1 MSTLHIDSVTKYYK
15 ERKILNDIFFSVNTG
30 EIIGLLGRNGSGKT
44 TLLNII
50 FGTVPAEFKFVKV
63 DSTHIRTISDGRK
76 LINYLPQDNFLPNHV
91 KIKTLLKL
99 FLTEDDYTKLLQNE
113 VVFSILQKQN
123 QDLSGGERRLI
134 EILLIVHSNA
144 KFILLDE
151 PFNSLSPI
159 QRDYIVDYIKNLKT
173 DKGFIIT
180 DHDYQR
186 VVDIADT
193 LCCLKDGNLKLIRDI
208 NDLQEFGYLT
218 K

>member
-1 MSTLHIDSVTKYYK
+1 MSTLHVDSVTKSYK
-15 ERKILNDIFFSVNTG
+15 QRKILNDIFLSVNTG

-50 FGTVPAEFKFVKV
+50 FGTVPADFKFIKV
-63 DSTHIRTISDGRK
+63 DSVHIRNISDGRN
-76 LINYLPQDNFLPNHV
+76 LINYLPQDNFLPNSV
-91 KIKTLLKL
+91 KIKKLLKL

-113 VVFSILQKQN
+113 LVLSFLDKRN
-123 QDLSGGERRLI
+123 QELSVGEKRLI
-134 EILLIVHSNA
+134 EILLLVHSKA

-159 QRDYIVDYIKNLKT
+159 QRDYIVDYIKKLKT

-186 VVDIADT
+186 VIDIADT
-193 LCCLKDGNLKLIRDI
+193 LYCLKDGNLQPIRNI

>member
-1 MSTLHIDSVTKYYK
+1 MSTLHVDSVTKSYTQ
-15 ERKILNDIFFSVNTG
+15 RKILNDIFLSVNTG

-50 FGTVPAEFKFVKV
+50 FGTVPADFKFIKV
-63 DSTHIRTISDGRK
+63 DLVHIRNISDGRN
-76 LINYLPQDNFLPNHV
+76 LINYLPQDNFLPNSV
-91 KIKTLLKL
+91 KIKKLLKL
-99 FLTEDDYTKLLQNE
+99 FLTEYDYTKLLQNE
-113 VVFSILQKQN
+113 LVLSILDKRN
-123 QDLSGGERRLI
+123 QELSGGEKRLI
-134 EILLIVHSNA
+134 EILLLVHSEA

-159 QRDYIVDYIKNLKT
+159 QRDYIVDYIKKLKT

-186 VVDIADT
+186 VIDIADT
-193 LCCLKDGNLKLIRDI
+193 LYCLKDGNLQPIRDI
-208 NDLQEFGYLT
+208 NDLQEFSYLT